1 MLKERTRRPSHPGA
15 VLAEILPE
23 SGLNQTELAKLMGV
37 SRRLVNEI
45 INERRNVTPDV
56 AHRLAAVFNTTP
68 DLWLGL
74 QTDVD
79 IWDTA
84 DRNRKHY
91 STIRSKVAQRANTP
105 AITPPR

>member
-1 MLKERTRRPSHPGA
+1 MLSKRTRRPSHPGA

-23 SGLNQTELAKLMGV
+23 SGLNQTELAQLMGV

-45 INERRNVTPDV
+45 VNERRSVTPDV

-74 QTDVD
+74 QADVD
-79 IWDTA
+79 IWDA
-84 DRNRKHY
+84 ANDNRKHY
-91 STIRSKVAQRANTP
+91 TDIRSRAAGRVNVSDLTG
-105 AITPPR
+105 TR